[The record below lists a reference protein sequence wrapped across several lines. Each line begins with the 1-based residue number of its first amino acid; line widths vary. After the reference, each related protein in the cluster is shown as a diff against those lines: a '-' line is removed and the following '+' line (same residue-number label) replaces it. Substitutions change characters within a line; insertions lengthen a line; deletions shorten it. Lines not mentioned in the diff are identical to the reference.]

1 MSENNINLN
10 SYEHLNFVTLPL
22 TTGKKDNLRV
32 PLRSGLNWGQRP
44 GRNQDQAYISIPSDV
59 QKSKFFPDIGIPFNI
74 TCDDGFEML
83 CVRAQQNG
91 KALHS
96 CNDNAVIGLYFR
108 ERLGLA
114 SGRPVMLHHLYK
126 HGRLSLDIYRY
137 SEEKYFL
144 DFSSKIVE

>member
-1 MSENNINLN
+1 
-10 SYEHLNFVTLPL
+10 
-22 TTGKKDNLRV
+22 
-32 PLRSGLNWGQRP
+32 
-44 GRNQDQAYISIPSDV
+44 
-59 QKSKFFPDIGIPFNI
+59 
-74 TCDDGFEML
+74 
-83 CVRAQQNG
+83 
-91 KALHS
+91 LHS

-114 SGRPVMLHHLYK
+114 SGRPVMLHHLYR